1 MSRFV
6 VDASVAVKWF
16 LPEIH
21 GDSAMRLLDAEHDLF
36 APDLLF
42 AEVGNV
48 LWKRVRRREV
58 AVREASTI
66 LDALVSLP
74 LQVRACQP
82 LMPLSFE
89 VAYRTQRTVYDSLY
103 LAVALLDECP
113 MVTADRKLHE
123 ALKKGGFAG
132 HRLWVAD
139 VP

>member
-1 MSRFV
+1 M
-6 VDASVAVKWF
+6 AVKWF

-21 GDSAMRLLDAEHDLF
+21 GDSALRL
-36 APDLLF
+36 
-42 AEVGNV
+42 
-48 LWKRVRRREV
+48 
-58 AVREASTI
+58 

-103 LAVALLDECP
+103 LAVALLHECP

-132 HRLWVAD
+132 HLLWVAD